1 MNTFRGTPKK
11 LSSIL
16 YDLDSN
22 KVYELKEYKEQRN
35 KKQNSKYW
43 KMIGELS
50 LATKIGIEEIHFDML
65 KNYSQRYEIL
75 VPSDKEI
82 RGIDY
87 YEKKSTISKNGKEY
101 TVYHVFTPSHELNE
115 SEFAI
120 LISGL
125 IEECKQVGIDT
136 RSPEEIKRDEV
147 IYDISNR
154 PR

>member
-1 MNTFRGTPKK
+1 MSIYRGTPKK
-11 LSSIL
+11 LNSIL
-16 YDLDSN
+16 YDLDAN

-43 KMIGELS
+43 KLIGELS
-50 LATKIGIEEIHFDML
+50 LITKIGIEEIHFDML

-87 YEKKSTISKNGKEY
+87 FEKKSTISKNGKEY

-120 LISGL
+120 LMSGL

-136 RSPEEIKRDEV
+136 RSPEEIQREEMLYAN
-147 IYDISNR
+147 I
-154 PR
+154 

>member
-11 LSSIL
+11 LNSIL
-16 YDLDSN
+16 YDLDAN

-43 KMIGELS
+43 KLVGELS
-50 LATKIGIEEIHFDML
+50 LVTKIGIEEIHFDML
-65 KNYSQRYEIL
+65 KNYSQRYDIL

-87 YEKKSTISKNGKEY
+87 FEKKSTISKNGKEY

-120 LISGL
+120 LMSGL
-125 IEECKQVGIDT
+125 IEECKLQGIET
-136 RSPEEIKRDEV
+136 RSPEEIKRDESL
-147 IYDISNR
+147 YEN
-154 PR
+154 

>member
-1 MNTFRGTPKK
+1 MSIYRGIPRK
-11 LSSIL
+11 LNSIL
-16 YDLDSN
+16 YDLPQD

-43 KMIGELS
+43 KLVGELS
-50 LATKIGIEEIHFDML
+50 LVTKIGIEEIHFDML

-120 LISGL
+120 LMSGL

-136 RSPEEIKRDEV
+136 RSPEEIQREEMLYAN
-147 IYDISNR
+147 I
-154 PR
+154 

>member
-11 LSSIL
+11 LNSIL
-16 YDLDSN
+16 YDLDAN

-43 KMIGELS
+43 KLVGELS
-50 LATKIGIEEIHFDML
+50 LVTKIGIEEIHFDML
-65 KNYSQRYEIL
+65 KHYSQRYEIL

-87 YEKKSTISKNGKEY
+87 FEKKSTISKNGKEY

-120 LISGL
+120 LMKGL

-136 RSPEEIKRDEV
+136 RSPEEIQREEMLYAN
-147 IYDISNR
+147 I
-154 PR
+154 

>member
-11 LSSIL
+11 LNSIL
-16 YDLDSN
+16 YDLDAN

-43 KMIGELS
+43 KLVGELS
-50 LATKIGIEEIHFDML
+50 LVTKIGIEEIHFDML

-87 YEKKSTISKNGKEY
+87 FEKKSTISKNGKEY

-120 LISGL
+120 LMKGL
-125 IEECKQVGIDT
+125 IEECKQVGIDV
-136 RSPEEIKRDEV
+136 RSPEEILREEMLYAN
-147 IYDISNR
+147 I
-154 PR
+154 

>member
-11 LSSIL
+11 LNSIL
-16 YDLDSN
+16 YDLPQD

-43 KMIGELS
+43 KLVGELS
-50 LATKIGIEEIHFDML
+50 LVTKIGIEEIHFDML

-87 YEKKSTISKNGKEY
+87 FEKKSTISKNGKEY

-120 LISGL
+120 LMKGL
-125 IEECKQVGIDT
+125 IEECKQQGIDT
-136 RSPEEIKRDEV
+136 RSPEEIQREEMLYAN
-147 IYDISNR
+147 I
-154 PR
+154 

>member
-1 MNTFRGTPKK
+1 MSIYRGIPRK
-11 LSSIL
+11 LNSIL
-16 YDLDSN
+16 YDLQQD

-43 KMIGELS
+43 KLIGELS
-50 LATKIGIEEIHFDML
+50 LVTKIGIEEIHFDML

-120 LISGL
+120 LMKGL
-125 IEECKQVGIDT
+125 IEECKQVGIDV
-136 RSPEEIKRDEV
+136 RSPEEIRREEMLYAN
-147 IYDISNR
+147 I
-154 PR
+154 

>member
-1 MNTFRGTPKK
+1 MTTYRGTPRK
-11 LSSIL
+11 LNSIL
-16 YDLDSN
+16 YDLDAN

-43 KMIGELS
+43 KLVGELS
-50 LATKIGIEEIHFDML
+50 LVTKIGIEEIHFDML

-87 YEKKSTISKNGKEY
+87 FEKKSTISKNGKEY

-120 LISGL
+120 LMKGL

-136 RSPEEIKRDEV
+136 RSPEEIQREEMLYAN
-147 IYDISNR
+147 I
-154 PR
+154 

>member
-11 LSSIL
+11 LNSIL
-16 YDLDSN
+16 YDLDAN

-43 KMIGELS
+43 KLVGELS
-50 LATKIGIEEIHFDML
+50 LVTKIGIEEIHFDML

-87 YEKKSTISKNGKEY
+87 FEKKSTISKNGKEY

-120 LISGL
+120 LMKGL
-125 IEECKQVGIDT
+125 IEECKQVGIDV
-136 RSPEEIKRDEV
+136 RSPEEIRREEMLYAN
-147 IYDISNR
+147 I
-154 PR
+154 

>member
-1 MNTFRGTPKK
+1 MSTYRGTPKK

-16 YDLDSN
+16 YDLDST
-22 KVYELKEYKEQRN
+22 KIYELKEYKEQRN

-43 KMIGELS
+43 KLVGELS
-50 LATKIGIEEIHFDML
+50 LVTKIGIEEIHFDML

-87 YEKKSTISKNGKEY
+87 FEKKSTISKNGKEY

-120 LISGL
+120 LMSGL

-136 RSPEEIKRDEV
+136 RSPEEIQREEMLYAN
-147 IYDISNR
+147 I
-154 PR
+154 

>member
-11 LSSIL
+11 LNSIL
-16 YDLDSN
+16 YDLDAN

-43 KMIGELS
+43 KLVGELS
-50 LATKIGIEEIHFDML
+50 LVTKIGIEEIHFDML

-87 YEKKSTISKNGKEY
+87 FEKKSTISKNGKEY

-120 LISGL
+120 LMSGL

-136 RSPEEIKRDEV
+136 RSPEEIQREEMLYAN
-147 IYDISNR
+147 I
-154 PR
+154 

>member
-11 LSSIL
+11 LNSIL
-16 YDLDSN
+16 YDLDAN

-43 KMIGELS
+43 KLVGELS
-50 LATKIGIEEIHFDML
+50 LVTKIGIEEIHFDML

-87 YEKKSTISKNGKEY
+87 FEKKSTISKNGKEY

-120 LISGL
+120 LMKGL

-136 RSPEEIKRDEV
+136 RSPEEIQREEMLYAN
-147 IYDISNR
+147 I
-154 PR
+154 